1 MWRYFGIV
9 LALWFVLCWI
19 LDWTGRI
26 QKAKEI
32 LESRGTLM
40 AALGAFLRWRWSSVI
55 IFAGLV
61 LAFPVITERQTTV
74 SSYPSE
80 PEPPSE
86 GPTQSTPRRA
96 PETVN
101 SSPPRFSEKIEK
113 VYISIGERNFVVMP
127 NVNGAHQV
135 LLGVSSRGGVGLGGR
150 GFANPTVGAKTSAF
164 EGGATIPAIAHI
176 ENGELFIDAE
186 VFAGVGQ
193 PPMHVR
199 HNELTDGPANWDK
212 NTDKNA
218 LEIVNENQQPVL
230 QIIYTGEGRATV
242 KGVFVSGDFA
252 IVADQRL
259 VRISKQRF
267 ADFPIKRLFKYPSWK
282 YPGVFEETKD

>member
-1 MWRYFGIV
+1 
-9 LALWFVLCWI
+9 
-19 LDWTGRI
+19 
-26 QKAKEI
+26 
-32 LESRGTLM
+32 
-40 AALGAFLRWRWSSVI
+40 
-55 IFAGLV
+55 
-61 LAFPVITERQTTV
+61 
-74 SSYPSE
+74 
-80 PEPPSE
+80 
-86 GPTQSTPRRA
+86 
-96 PETVN
+96 
-101 SSPPRFSEKIEK
+101 
-113 VYISIGERNFVVMP
+113 MP

-135 LLGVSSRGGVGLGGR
+135 LLGVSSRGGVGLGGI
-150 GFANPTVGAKTSAF
+150 GFANPAVGAKTSAF
-164 EGGATIPAIAHI
+164 EGGGTIPAIAHI

-199 HNELTDGPANWDK
+199 HNELTDGPVNWDK

-282 YPGVFEETKD
+282 YHGVFEETKD